1 MASLSVLALIAVE
14 PLFFNRIDFKN
25 LSNDERF
32 KGTHHS
38 WEYVGTYLKTILDR
52 VCEKFPFQQEI
63 LVRFLMQLNCVNVSF
78 IKFYQF

>member
-38 WEYVGTYLKTILDR
+38 WEYVGAYLQGILDR
-52 VCEKFPFQQEI
+52 VYKKIPFEEEI
-63 LVRFLMQLNCVNVSF
+63 LVRFLVQLNCVNASF
-78 IKFYQF
+78 IKFYQ